1 MITCSGFFVTMA
13 VVALSAVLLA
23 FGRTYLLPISR
34 GTFSALWVVHLHG
47 AFALTWMLLFL

>member
-1 MITCSGFFVTMA
+1 MA